1 MTLNAA
7 TSARHGDISDRDFW
21 RLASRAASWT
31 DPFPRRSPQPRAR
44 LRGNRCR
51 RPGCDRGRRR
61 ARRRRPSNANP
72 RRRRGRG
79 CRRQGAAAARTR
91 ARGRP
96 RASARQARA
105 CRSTLRA
112 AGAAAARAAPL
123 APDDQREHGG
133 APRRIGRGGG
143 ARLGRGAGRRALG
156 GARERAPRPAR
167 RVRRPRHA
175 DGFAARDERR
185 AAAWRCAPARARP
198 RAEPRRPPA
207 AARADLGAHAR
218 DVERALAAP
227 RQRRLTSYLRQ
238 PPIVL
243 ADDRRSSAAPRACF
257 VRSNHDD
264 KLLRKVVLMVASARR
279 RWWALALLSVVQFMV
294 VLDIAIVNVAL
305 PSIQVDLGFSQENLQ
320 WVISAYALV
329 FGGFLLLGGRAAD
342 LLGRRRVFLVGLV
355 VFTAGSLL
363 AGLAWSEA
371 SLIGARTVQG
381 LGAAII
387 SPAALSIL
395 TTTFGEGRERNIAL
409 GVWGAVGG
417 FGAAAGVL
425 LGGVFTDA
433 LSWEWIF
440 FINIPIGIGAMAL
453 APVLLGESRDRRAQ
467 SFDALGAVLVTS
479 GLSTAVFAITQA
491 NEYGWTSGKTIGLF
505 AAAVALLGGFLVA
518 ETRAK
523 DPLMSFSIFRIKT
536 VTGANVAGF
545 ILGTALFSMFLML
558 TLYMQQVLGYSAMK
572 TGVAYLAVA
581 GTSIIWANVAAALV
595 NRVGVRPLIA
605 GGMALLAVGMLLF
618 TQIPVDGTYA
628 ADLLPGFLIIALG
641 MALCFVPISIAALAG
656 VKQAE
661 AGIASGL
668 INTSQQIGGAVG
680 IALLSTVAITRTENE
695 VASGTAQP
703 EALTSG
709 FQLAFWVGAAIALAG
724 VVAALVLIRQEEIA
738 AAPEAAPVPAA

>member
-1 MTLNAA
+1 MVETA
-7 TSARHGDISDRDFW
+7 
-21 RLASRAASWT
+21 
-31 DPFPRRSPQPRAR
+31 
-44 LRGNRCR
+44 
-51 RPGCDRGRRR
+51 
-61 ARRRRPSNANP
+61 
-72 RRRRGRG
+72 
-79 CRRQGAAAARTR
+79 
-91 ARGRP
+91 
-96 RASARQARA
+96 
-105 CRSTLRA
+105 
-112 AGAAAARAAPL
+112 
-123 APDDQREHGG
+123 QRKW
-133 APRRIGRGGG
+133 
-143 ARLGRGAGRRALG
+143 L
-156 GARERAPRPAR
+156 
-167 RVRRPRHA
+167 
-175 DGFAARDERR
+175 
-185 AAAWRCAPARARP
+185 
-198 RAEPRRPPA
+198 
-207 AARADLGAHAR
+207 
-218 DVERALAAP
+218 
-227 RQRRLTSYLRQ
+227 
-238 PPIVL
+238 
-243 ADDRRSSAAPRACF
+243 
-257 VRSNHDD
+257 
-264 KLLRKVVLMVASARR
+264 
-279 RWWALALLSVVQFMV
+279 ALALLATVQFMV

-363 AGLAWSEA
+363 AGVAWSEA

-395 TTTFGEGRERNIAL
+395 TTTFREGRDRNIAL

-491 NEYGWTSGKTIGLF
+491 NDYGWTSGKTIGLF
-505 AAAVALLGGFLVA
+505 AAAVGLLAGFLVA

-572 TGVAYLAVA
+572 TGIAYLAVA
-581 GTSIIWANVAAALV
+581 GTSIVWANVAAALV
-595 NRVGVRPLIA
+595 AKVGVRLLITA
-605 GGMALLAVGMLLF
+605 GMAILGLGMLLF
-618 TQIPVDGTYA
+618 TQVSVGGSYA
-628 ADLLPGFLIIALG
+628 SDLLPGFLIIAFG

-656 VKQAE
+656 VQQAE
-661 AGIASGL
+661 AGLASGL
-668 INTSQQIGGAVG
+668 LNTSQQVGGAVG
-680 IALLSTVAITRTENE
+680 IALLSTIAISRTENE
-695 VASGTAQP
+695 VTAGTGLPQ
-703 EALTSG
+703 ALTSG
-709 FQLAFWVGAAIALAG
+709 FQLAFWVGAAIAAVGVLAA
-724 VVAALVLIRQEEIA
+724 VILIREEELA
-738 AAPEAAPVPAA
+738 PVGAPEPAYDAA